1 MHTHIQTGMPKGGSL
16 MEQDILKLPRKTLC
30 KPASHSSVIQWFCFY
45 DQEKVLP
52 PFFSVLEKKKKEEEE
67 SKIKLR
73 LCGKSIH
80 WSSNDF
86 QLCIITNLWPL
97 EKHPLKRVVPIKC
110 SLLQKKK
117 KKKKVRIE
125 QQKKVLSKREEGSV
139 KGKGRAWWALCVPY
153 LGLSVT
159 MWCVAIRCVLSGF
172 SGNSRGQSQLTHTH
186 THVHTE
192 VYYWDH
198 YICICKHAKTQFP
211 T

>member
-1 MHTHIQTGMPKGGSL
+1 
-16 MEQDILKLPRKTLC
+16 MEQDILKLPRKTLS

-52 PFFSVLEKKKKEEEE
+52 FCSVLEKKKKEE

-97 EKHPLKRVVPIKC
+97 EKHPLKRAVPIKC
-110 SLLQKKK
+110 SLLQ
-117 KKKKVRIE
+117 KKVRIE

-139 KGKGRAWWALCVPY
+139 KGKGRAGWALCVPY
-153 LGLSVT
+153 LGLGVT

-172 SGNSRGQSQLTHTH
+172 SGNSRGQSQLTHAHTGTLTH
-186 THVHTE
+186 SHVQKYTI
-192 VYYWDH
+192 D
-198 YICICKHAKTQFP
+198 ITTSAFANMRKHSSPHKT